1 MQAVQAQGEI
11 TNLEALFGDFEE
23 QLAVTREPVSIS
35 PDEGPAM
42 ITATT
47 ITVGR
52 VSIIAKC

>member
-1 MQAVQAQGEI
+1 MQTVQAKAEI

-23 QLAVTREPVSIS
+23 QLAVTSEPVSIT

-42 ITATT
+42 ITTTT

-52 VSIIAKC
+52 VSIAAKC